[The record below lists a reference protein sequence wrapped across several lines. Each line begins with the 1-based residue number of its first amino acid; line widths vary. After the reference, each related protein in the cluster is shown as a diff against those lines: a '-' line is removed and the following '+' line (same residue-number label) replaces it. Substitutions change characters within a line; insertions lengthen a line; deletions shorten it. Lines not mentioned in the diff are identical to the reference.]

1 MIKSIVILVLYYSV
15 LTYILRK
22 MNVPI
27 ILIILLYIYIIKPRR
42 NSINIE
48 NYFKTKYLKKNR
60 IEIDKKNIFI
70 IKKEDVDDDQSILLT
85 GEKIIHYP
93 SMKPHM
99 IDVGDVILEGNENK
113 NMVIRFLEFV
123 LESPTVHVLSVSN
136 FKIDRNKKDI
146 PEGYYLINPIII
158 DARLR
163 SGTSESSLYD
173 YVLEESQKARKIFH
187 CLRYKNLNIEQKKKF
202 FHLFID
208 YKFSYYNIATYIKY
222 PIVKSI
228 ELFYIILQKIL
239 NLDYYYSKKLFYSTI
254 IYLLGKVDVNYPL
267 TPEKLKNIDFL
278 IKFNFS
284 KLKNEIDINKRTE
297 IIDLIKKLTIL
308 KYRIRE
314 EKNFVCSSFIYYYFN
329 RVGLDLFNNDSFGI
343 DKINF
348 SQFVYPNMLDEL
360 IHDSR
365 FKYIS
370 SIYTGKNW

>member
-1 MIKSIVILVLYYSV
+1 
-15 LTYILRK
+15 
-22 MNVPI
+22 
-27 ILIILLYIYIIKPRR
+27 
-42 NSINIE
+42 
-48 NYFKTKYLKKNR
+48 
-60 IEIDKKNIFI
+60 
-70 IKKEDVDDDQSILLT
+70 
-85 GEKIIHYP
+85 
-93 SMKPHM
+93 MKPHM
-99 IDVGDVILEGNENK
+99 IDVGDIILEGNENK

-123 LESPTVHVLSVSN
+123 LESPTIHVLSVSN

-173 YVLEESQKARKIFH
+173 YILEESQAARKLFH

-297 IIDLIKKLTIL
+297 IIDMIKKLTIL

-314 EKNFVCSSFIYYYFN
+314 EKILFVALLFI
-329 RVGLDLFNNDSFGI
+329 I
-343 DKINF
+343 I
-348 SQFVYPNMLDEL
+348 L
-360 IHDSR
+360 IE
-365 FKYIS
+365 
-370 SIYTGKNW
+370 WV